1 MRNVIFQKK
10 LPVPFST
17 QLFILID
24 YRFIVFLQ
32 TNNTIL
38 SIYTKKEK
46 PRIYLS
52 RMKQRYIKAFS
63 S

>member
-1 MRNVIFQKK
+1 MRNVIFHKK

-32 TNNTIL
+32 TNAIL

-46 PRIYLS
+46 PRIYVS
-52 RMKQRYIKAFS
+52 RMKQRYIKSFRG
-63 S
+63 